1 MAAFLRHGVFK
12 TGRVVS
18 SKNVL
23 LRSFATKAEKKKGID
38 RKVGPKIDS
47 TAQSLASKGFLRQQR
62 DYFPPADVDS
72 KLEAIF
78 QAVVGSTD
86 ISTELTDLNQKFN
99 LFTQC
104 EQQLGHSIPNSLL
117 HHMKTLK
124 DVQIFYNMPVDTRTP
139 LERMKSMDL
148 PENLNVQYEYNR
160 FNADTDTMFGG
171 KTAYPKSST
180 IVTGLKYKDK
190 YKGQKQPLPI
200 F

>member
-23 LRSFATKAEKKKGID
+23 LRSFATKAEKRKGID

-62 DYFPPADVDS
+62 DYSPPEDVNS

-78 QAVVGSTD
+78 QTVVGSSD
-86 ISTELTDLNQKFN
+86 ISTELTDLNQKFT
-99 LFTQC
+99 LFMQC

-148 PENLNVQYEYNR
+148 PENLHVQYEYKR

-171 KTAYPKSST
+171 KTAFPKSST

-190 YKGQKQPLPI
+190 YKGQKQPLPD

>member
-104 EQQLGHSIPNSLL
+104 EQKLGHSIPNSLL

-171 KTAYPKSST
+171 KTAFPKSST